1 MINIDKALEVLGLPP
16 EFEAYNGQIQQRIN
30 RGYTVYENNDFSS
43 GKNVITY
50 TVEQRQSTELFGLYP
65 LNYAAMM
72 LYTGGFTLEGMTD
85 KGYHLLQA
93 RKAVLHEPP
102 SSRAGQVVHYVESN
116 IYFNADRVEFTYEPY
131 ETVVNGIAED
141 MTNPVVRVQYKSRLL
156 GKDATGKTVVKWT
169 SRGTITPKK
178 RFRRDEFLQLAGI
191 TEEQLVWNCRITY
204 PIVPVKGETHITSVA
219 MDIEQPTPTSVK
231 STVYING
238 IDANTFDYKKLI
250 NSFGQ
255 TYGGYMQQYRLYN
268 GPRSIETSINV
279 YGSTLD
285 IGQNPTQ
292 DSTLNL
298 QVGGSNT
305 YNATNRTLTY
315 NPSLVDD
322 AKLLAYMEFLPAN
335 GKNECAGK
343 WLSLETGIENL
354 Y

>member
-1 MINIDKALEVLGLPP
+1 
-16 EFEAYNGQIQQRIN
+16 
-30 RGYTVYENNDFSS
+30 
-43 GKNVITY
+43 
-50 TVEQRQSTELFGLYP
+50 
-65 LNYAAMM
+65 
-72 LYTGGFTLEGMTD
+72 
-85 KGYHLLQA
+85 
-93 RKAVLHEPP
+93 
-102 SSRAGQVVHYVESN
+102 
-116 IYFNADRVEFTYEPY
+116 
-131 ETVVNGIAED
+131 
-141 MTNPVVRVQYKSRLL
+141 
-156 GKDATGKTVVKWT
+156 
-169 SRGTITPKK
+169 
-178 RFRRDEFLQLAGI
+178 
-191 TEEQLVWNCRITY
+191 
-204 PIVPVKGETHITSVA
+204 